1 MLIAY
6 LAGRITHVQTEL
18 GLDLIRRGL
27 ATEVKPPTKK
37 PSHITWEVRPGE
49 SIEHPPFLKAS
60 CSCGRSVYSGG
71 PTAATTIR
79 LIHAPTC
86 EGGSGTPPHVV
97 KQYQR
102 AYDDWRSGNEPRP
115 SSVSPAQRKI
125 EQARFEQLQKS
136 RHLSGGTS

>member
-1 MLIAY
+1 MQIQY
-6 LAGRITHVQTEL
+6 NAGRITHVQTEL

-27 ATEVKPPTKK
+27 ATEVKPIAKK

-71 PTAATTIR
+71 PTAAITIR

-86 EGGSGTPPHVV
+86 EGGSGTPPHIV
-97 KQYQR
+97 KQYVK
-102 AYDDWRSGNEPRP
+102 AYSAWKSGEEQRP
-115 SSVSPAQRKI
+115 SSVSPSQREI
-125 EQARFEQLQKS
+125 EKKRFEQLQKS
-136 RHLSGGTS
+136 RH